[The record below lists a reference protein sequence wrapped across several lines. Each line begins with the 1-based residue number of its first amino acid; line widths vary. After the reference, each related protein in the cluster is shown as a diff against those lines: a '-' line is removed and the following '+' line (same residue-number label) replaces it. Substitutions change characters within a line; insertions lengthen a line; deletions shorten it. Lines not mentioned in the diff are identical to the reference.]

1 MPTPYGQFGTP
12 GYFSQDIPLDVVQ
25 QYPGT
30 QNIKQAGQMYG
41 NLLYGPLSKGY
52 QVASAQTSDPTAQ
65 AFQQETGSAGG
76 GAFAPPGAGTL
87 ALSNLFGGLA
97 TGNVAGQKAQQQ
109 QQDLAAQG
117 MYNVANTYAQDIY
130 QTQSAAN
137 QLAQAKAEQQQ
148 QEQQGIMSLLNMFTS
163 PTGLGANILGPGG
176 TNTLNAGQSPFGG
189 IFSALS
195 GAGTGMAGP
204 AGAWYGAGAGPF
216 SVLDSGVGAAGDWFG
231 GTGIDAAV
239 GGAGAAGGAADLT
252 AFLPDLFGAAAAA

>member
-12 GYFSQDIPLDVVQ
+12 GYFSRDIPLDIVQ

-30 QNIKQAGQMYG
+30 QNIKQAGEMYG

-65 AFQQETGSAGG
+65 AFQQETEAGG

-97 TGNVAGQKAQQQ
+97 SGNVAGQKAQQQ
-109 QQDLAAQG
+109 QQQNAAQG

-130 QTQSAAN
+130 GTQSAAN

-148 QEQQGIMSLLNMFTS
+148 QQEQGIMSLINMFTS
-163 PTGLGANILGPGG
+163 PTGMGANILGPGG
-176 TNTLNAGQSPFGG
+176 TGTLGPGQSPFGG
-189 IFSALS
+189 AFSALS
-195 GAGTGMAGP
+195 GLGGGGG
-204 AGAWYGAGAGPF
+204 AGAFYGAGAGPF
-216 SVLDSGVGAAGDWFG
+216 SAIDPATGLASGAGDWFA
-231 GTGIDAAV
+231 GTGIDAAI
-239 GGAGAAGGAADLT
+239 GGAGAAGGAADAT
-252 AFLPDLFGAAAAA
+252 AFLPELFSAAAFL